1 MISVAITAAG
11 GLAMFLLAM
20 SMMTDGLKTAAGDQ
34 LRVLLARWTAT
45 PIRGLVTGLLVTGL
59 MQSSSAVTVA
69 TIGFVNAGVL
79 TLRQALG
86 VVLGASVGTTATGWL
101 VSLVG
106 AGFKI
111 DALAMPMLALGV
123 LLRLAAR
130 PRRLQGLGG
139 ALAGFGLFFLGVGIL
154 RDAFGALA
162 SSAGGEL
169 SGVAAGGWPVAL
181 AGGALITVL
190 TQSSSASVAII
201 LTAATG
207 GVIDLPLAAAA
218 VVGAS
223 LGTTSTGALAALNA
237 TPSARRLALGHV
249 VVNTVAAG
257 VALALLPV
265 LLWLLGAAATRFDLD
280 RSPATILALFHT
292 TFTVLGVALM
302 LPFSGS
308 LAAWLER
315 RFRSA
320 DEDLGRPQFLDDT
333 LHGMPALAISA
344 LHAEL
349 ARMRTAVHDLTRAAI
364 VASGPVDGR
373 AAAVRTLGSAV
384 AEFVTRARTEA
395 MTEEAGEGLA
405 RALRIERYLDEA
417 ARLTPQLAQLRR
429 QTDRLDDGPA
439 RARLDAA
446 LAAATACLALA
457 GKPVDEPGNDLE
469 RRAALEA
476 FEAEYQ
482 RAKAGILTATVEGR
496 FTADEADRL
505 LDALSD
511 SRRLVEQL
519 VNADRL
525 LRSPGM
531 GAAIEGER

>member
-1 MISVAITAAG
+1 MIPLTVDAAG

-20 SMMTDGLKTAAGDQ
+20 SMMTDGLKMAAGDD
-34 LRVLLARWTAT
+34 LRALLARWTAT
-45 PIRGLVTGLLVTGL
+45 PLRGLATGLLVTGL

-101 VSLVG
+101 VSIVG
-106 AGFKI
+106 TGFKI

-130 PRRLQGLGG
+130 PRRVQGLGG
-139 ALAGFGLFFLGVGIL
+139 ALTGFGLFFLGVGIL

-162 SSAGGEL
+162 SSAGGEFF
-169 SGVAAGGWPVAL
+169 GFATGGWPIFL

-207 GVIDLPLAAAA
+207 GVIDLPSAAAA

-223 LGTTSTGALAALNA
+223 LGTTSTGALAAFTA
-237 TPSARRLALGHV
+237 TPSARRLALGHI

-257 VALALLPV
+257 VAIALLPV
-265 LLWLLGAAATRFDLD
+265 LLWLLGAAATRVDLD

-292 TFTVLGVALM
+292 TFTVLGVALI
-302 LPFSGS
+302 LPFSGL
-308 LAAWLER
+308 LAGWLER

-320 DEDLGRPQFLDDT
+320 EEDLGRPQFLDET
-333 LHGMPALAISA
+333 LRGMPALAISA

-349 ARMRTAVHDLTRAAI
+349 ARMRAAVHDLTRAA
-364 VASGPVDGR
+364 VDSSGPVDGR
-373 AAAVRTLGSAV
+373 AAAVRTLGAAV
-384 AEFVTRARTEA
+384 ADFVTRARTEA
-395 MTEEAGEGLA
+395 MTEEAAEGLA
-405 RALRIERYLDEA
+405 RSLRIGRYLDEA
-417 ARLTPQLAQLRR
+417 ARLTPQLAHLRH
-429 QTDRLDDGPA
+429 QTNRLNDGPA
-439 RARLDAA
+439 RARLAAA

-457 GKPVDEPGNDLE
+457 GEPAAEPGNDLE
-469 RRAALEA
+469 RRAALET

-482 RAKAGILTATVEGR
+482 RAKAGVLTATVEGR

-525 LRSPGM
+525 LRTPGM
-531 GAAIEGER
+531 GAAIEGVR